1 MGKSSCCCG
10 ATPSKPCL
18 CMKQDVMSCS
28 AKAPMCP
35 CYKALAEKK
44 GAEEYFEYHVYVV
57 DDASFGDMY
66 IVDNARDFETKEEAI
81 KAAHEVSKDE
91 RGKGKTVYIVAEDR
105 ENDYEEV
112 FYEIN
117 EEGDVMMA
125 AESFNAESES
135 HNKLHGWAT
144 TMLRDVKD
152 LIYDL
157 ENGAVYDLDDCRE
170 RLEKIRDDTSH
181 LNAETFEAEVY
192 DPMMQKKIDQNECTH
207 RYEDGNDAW
216 VMKYADLEN
225 IGGGLSYIEAGV
237 KCGIC
242 GQERVGSWGINE
254 REGFQIT
261 KGEEGRMPK
270 MYGFYGAETFDA
282 EHRILSYVDGHAIT
296 ILMTDDEATID
307 NAKEIIDNLVD
318 EHGFDEYA
326 EVGEGDKE
334 ITIYFE
340 DVGGNTLRTL
350 SYDVKGN
357 KANDAIIEWFHG
369 YDYPVGGYTANAEYH
384 RDSKGRFAEKPIL
397 TGSVI
402 GGLALG
408 LMYFMGR
415 K

>member
-1 MGKSSCCCG
+1 
-10 ATPSKPCL
+10 
-18 CMKQDVMSCS
+18 
-28 AKAPMCP
+28 
-35 CYKALAEKK
+35 
-44 GAEEYFEYHVYVV
+44 
-57 DDASFGDMY
+57 
-66 IVDNARDFETKEEAI
+66 
-81 KAAHEVSKDE
+81 
-91 RGKGKTVYIVAEDR
+91 
-105 ENDYEEV
+105 
-112 FYEIN
+112 
-117 EEGDVMMA
+117 
-125 AESFNAESES
+125 
-135 HNKLHGWAT
+135 
-144 TMLRDVKD
+144 
-152 LIYDL
+152 
-157 ENGAVYDLDDCRE
+157 
-170 RLEKIRDDTSH
+170 
-181 LNAETFEAEVY
+181 
-192 DPMMQKKIDQNECTH
+192 MMQKKIDQNECTH